1 MILIKSLIISFVLVT
16 VLNIIISKD
25 SKHLKKDIG
34 VIHYI
39 LGCFFI
45 LYLNYTLKMTL
56 RFNHPIFNPN
66 INLIPF
72 KYGFGIENIL
82 NIVLFMPLGFLL
94 PTLWEKYR
102 NFWSTFCYGLFF
114 SLFIEIGQLFVKN
127 RRTDINDLIMNTIG
141 TIVGWVIFNAI
152 RKVSRKFFTK
162 TAINISSN
170 DTLAIK
176 LESFVY
182 VVIAI
187 ICLF

>member
-1 MILIKSLIISFVLVT
+1 MTLIKSLIISFVVIT

-25 SKHLKKDIG
+25 SKYLKKNIR
-34 VIHYI
+34 VIHFI

-45 LYLNYTLKMTL
+45 LYLNIILKMTL
-56 RFNHPIFNPN
+56 RFTHPKFDPH

-72 KYGFGIENIL
+72 NDGFGIQDIL

-102 NFWSTFCYGLFF
+102 NFWSTFYYGLFL
-114 SLFIEIGQLFVKN
+114 SLFIEIGQLFVSN
-127 RRTDINDLIMNTIG
+127 RVTDINDLIMNTIG
-141 TIVGWVIFNAI
+141 AIAGWVIFNAI
-152 RKVSRKFFTK
+152 RKISRKFFTK

-176 LESFVY
+176 LEPCVY

-187 ICLF
+187 MCLF